1 VGPCGGYRPPL
12 PGRLA
17 GSGYASVVSEK
28 TTTLTLQAPP
38 RFDLHRAV
46 CSYGYFILAPN
57 HWDVKARVLHRPLRT
72 AAGRVVKT
80 TLRQRADR
88 TLVLAC
94 GRAVPRGD
102 HATLKNQVR
111 RMLRFDEDF
120 TAWRALHP
128 LAKKRRFDRM
138 FRSPTLFEDVVKTV
152 TSCNVTWANTI
163 QMNRLMVEHVGHGGF
178 PTPEQLADFGEA
190 RLKER
195 CRVGYRAGRI
205 VQLARDVVKGE
216 IVLDGFEEPGRKSG
230 ELFEAFRGI
239 YGIGPYAA
247 GNLCHLVGAYDRLAI
262 DTETYRHFCLQHQV
276 KRPRGADAAGL
287 KRLHT
292 KIENHYERYAPFQFL
307 AYWFELWEDYQA
319 RCGPAWGWDRETTGA
334 CFTASQLK

>member
-1 VGPCGGYRPPL
+1 M
-12 PGRLA
+12 
-17 GSGYASVVSEK
+17 SEK
-28 TTTLTLQAPP
+28 ITVLTLQPPP

-46 CSYGYFILAPN
+46 CSYGYFVLPPN
-57 HWDVKARVLHRPLRT
+57 RWDVPTRVLHRPLRT

-80 TLRQRADR
+80 SLRQRKDG

-94 GRAVPRGD
+94 NRTVPRAD
-102 HATLKNQVR
+102 HATLKDQVR

-128 LAKKRRFDRM
+128 VAKKRRFDRM
-138 FRSPTLFEDVVKTV
+138 FRSPTLFEDVVKTI
-152 TSCNVTWANTI
+152 TSCNVTWTNTI
-163 QMNRLMVEHVGHGGF
+163 QMNRLMVEHVGDGGF

-205 VQLARDVVKGE
+205 AQLARDVASGD
-216 IVLDGFEEPGRKSG
+216 LDLSAFETPGRASAD
-230 ELFEAFRGI
+230 LFESFRGI

-262 DTETYRHFCLQHQV
+262 DTETYRHFCAQYKV
-276 KRPRGADAAGL
+276 KRPQGSDAAGL
-287 KRLHT
+287 KRLHA
-292 KIENHYERYAPFQFL
+292 KIEKHYGQYAPFQFL
-307 AYWFELWEDYQA
+307 AYWFELWEAYQA
-319 RCGPAWGWDRETTGA
+319 RRGPAWSWDRDTTGA
-334 CFTASQLK
+334 SFTASQLK